1 MLERKEF
8 VVTLSQA
15 GDQETRAWGW
25 RRGVLFVVRPLV
37 TSQTTKHGWGD
48 GSNIKT

>member
-8 VVTLSQA
+8 GVTLSQE

-25 RRGVLFVVRPLV
+25 KRGVLFVVYPLV
-37 TSQTTKHGWGD
+37 TSQTTNHGWGD

>member
-1 MLERKEF
+1 MLARKEF
-8 VVTLSQA
+8 GVTL
-15 GDQETRAWGW
+15 
-25 RRGVLFVVRPLV
+25 GVGMEERCAVVHPLV